1 MEVSNLSFLN
11 CDVFIKFNH
20 HEYVETDYLKKKIFL
35 CSKKQKLWNCR
46 YQVFSRPFQT
56 FSRPSLFFVSSLGI
70 RASVRLRQM
79 GSISTLTFPELCQVF
94 ASFCHLH
101 PQG

>member
-20 HEYVETDYLKKKIFL
+20 HEYVETDYLKKKKILL

-46 YQVFSRPFQT
+46 HQVFSRKP
-56 FSRPSLFFVSSLGI
+56 PSLFFVSSLGI

-79 GSISTLTFPELCQVF
+79 GSISTLTFPELCQIF

-101 PQG
+101 PQR

>member
-46 YQVFSRPFQT
+46 YQVFSRKP
-56 FSRPSLFFVSSLGI
+56 SSLFFVSSLGI